1 MTDTLNAKAA
11 EIISQLPQT
20 MQPAA
25 QRLFDMAMV
34 QGANRVDAMID
45 KIIDGTAYD
54 WLCETM
60 TVDEMTAELT
70 RLNGK
75 LVEIN
80 KEAATVLQLKREA
93 AKELIQAGLTI
104 AIQAMMN

>member
-1 MTDTLNAKAA
+1 MTDTLNTKAQDV
-11 EIISQLPQT
+11 ISKLPET

-25 QRLFDMAMV
+25 MRLAEMALI
-34 QGANRVDAMID
+34 QGTDRVDAMID

-60 TVDEMTAELT
+60 TVDEMTAELK
-70 RLNGK
+70 RLNDK
-75 LVEIN
+75 LVEMN
-80 KEAATVLQLKREA
+80 KEDATVLQLKREA

-104 AIQAMMN
+104 AIQAMMK